1 MASTSKLTIKCQT
14 KSISLPCRSHPIS
27 FEIEELLNKI
37 KTTAAE
43 AASADAI
50 CSGLSQL
57 SRLYKCMDD
66 LLTSSTTQVLM
77 SREQNKNWVDE
88 LVDESVRFLDI
99 CGSIRDML
107 SEIQGHN
114 RELLCALRRR
124 KGEMSSENC
133 MEKYN
138 CFRKKMKKD
147 VKMLIGSLK
156 QVDNMIN
163 GGGGGGSV
171 VVDSDNH
178 QLMAVIRAVIGV
190 SEVTILV
197 LESLLMFFCVPVSKT
212 NRWSLVVSKF
222 LHKGIVA
229 CEYQQENGSGNEF
242 QRIDAALTRLCKYG
256 VSSEMRNVQIAQCR
270 LDRFGAQIESM
281 EGGLDSIFRCLVRT
295 RVSLLNIISQ

>member
-1 MASTSKLTIKCQT
+1 MASTSKLSIKCQT

-27 FEIEELLNKI
+27 FGIEELLNKI
-37 KTTAAE
+37 KTTAVE
-43 AASADAI
+43 AASADTI
-50 CSGLSQL
+50 CSELSQL

-99 CGSIRDML
+99 CGSISDML
-107 SEIQGHN
+107 SEIKGHN
-114 RELLCALRRR
+114 RELLSALRRR
-124 KGEMSSENC
+124 KGEMSFENC

-163 GGGGGGSV
+163 GGGGGSV

-178 QLMAVIRAVIGV
+178 QLVAVIRTVIGV

-197 LESLLMFFCVPVSKT
+197 FESLLMFFCVPVSKT
-212 NRWSLVVSKF
+212 HRWSLVVSKF

-229 CEYQQENGSGNEF
+229 CEDQQENGIGNEF
-242 QRIDAALTRLCKYG
+242 ERMDAALTRLCKYG

-270 LDRFGAQIESM
+270 LDRLGAQIECM

>member
-1 MASTSKLTIKCQT
+1 M
-14 KSISLPCRSHPIS
+14 S
-27 FEIEELLNKI
+27 F
-37 KTTAAE
+37 
-43 AASADAI
+43 
-50 CSGLSQL
+50 
-57 SRLYKCMDD
+57 
-66 LLTSSTTQVLM
+66 
-77 SREQNKNWVDE
+77 
-88 LVDESVRFLDI
+88 
-99 CGSIRDML
+99 
-107 SEIQGHN
+107 
-114 RELLCALRRR
+114 
-124 KGEMSSENC
+124 ENC

-138 CFRKKMKKD
+138 CFRKKMRKD
-147 VKMLIGSLK
+147 VKMFIGSLK

-163 GGGGGGSV
+163 GGGGDSV

-178 QLMAVIRAVIGV
+178 QLVAVIRVVIGV

-229 CEYQQENGSGNEF
+229 CEDQQENGIGNEF
-242 QRIDAALTRLCKYG
+242 ERIDAALTRLCKYG